1 MVRQNLYGRI
11 LVSSHIGA
19 IFMGILF
26 EYTHGLSYKEIIGR
40 GLLLGVNSHVMAFD
54 FFFGSTRNFN
64 RDLANAVLKIGT

>member
-54 FFFGSTRNFN
+54 FFR
-64 RDLANAVLKIGT
+64 

>member
-54 FFFGSTRNFN
+54 FFSVARGTST
-64 RDLANAVLKIGT
+64 GTWPMRS